1 MVMQREPAV
10 LQTVKHTKRLGR
22 TGEIRIWLSEAD
34 RSLSHTCVTTTNA
47 LVGIHVSQ
55 WILFTVKDADW

>member
-10 LQTVKHTKRLGR
+10 LQIVKHTKRLGR
-22 TGEIRIWLSEAD
+22 TGEIQIWLSEAD

-55 WILFTVKDADW
+55 WSSVYGQDADW